1 MENVRTKI
9 MSLNNLSCLQW
20 SNVTWRKTTS
30 ENFSFTDFPC
40 HPAKR
45 NDESRVSMHHQHFAS
60 HCIALPPS
68 METKLP
74 PSSCLN
80 SVSISGVIKQ
90 TGIVFIKSSWLSF
103 CPCRRWNIF
112 KQIPPGGRIEK
123 LKRTFERR
131 FSWVPGPQLDF
142 TEERTYWVPHIIR
155 TPNPGQPFLTP
166 WELSLIELSQNAVC
180 LVYISALFL
189 AELAVYLSAKPFC
202 FLDFLFS
209 LLFDLRGGRTPMSPV
224 C

>member
-1 MENVRTKI
+1 MENAWPKI
-9 MSLNNLSCLQW
+9 MSLNYSSCLQR
-20 SNVTWRKTTS
+20 SNVTRRKTAS
-30 ENFSFTDFPC
+30 ENCRCTDFPC
-40 HPAKR
+40 HPAKS
-45 NDESRVSMHHQHFAS
+45 NDESQVSMHHQHFI
-60 HCIALPPS
+60 CIAPS

-74 PSSCLN
+74 PVSCLN

-142 TEERTYWVPHIIR
+142 TEESTYWVPHIIP

>member
-1 MENVRTKI
+1 MLHDERPPQKI
-9 MSLNNLSCLQW
+9 SRLQIFLVILPKEMMSRELVCTNSISPATALLS
-20 SNVTWRKTTS
+20 
-30 ENFSFTDFPC
+30 
-40 HPAKR
+40 HPAWKQ
-45 NDESRVSMHHQHFAS
+45 SY
-60 HCIALPPS
+60 
-68 METKLP
+68 P

-142 TEERTYWVPHIIR
+142 TEESTYWVPHIIP